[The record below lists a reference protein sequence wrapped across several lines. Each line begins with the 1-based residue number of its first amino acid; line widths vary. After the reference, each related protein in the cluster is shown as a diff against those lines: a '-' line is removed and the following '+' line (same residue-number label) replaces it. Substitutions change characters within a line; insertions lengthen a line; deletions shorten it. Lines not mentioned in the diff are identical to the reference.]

1 MSNLKKVWMV
11 TRVIACSEG
20 VVATSSVLLPSEEE
34 ARENLRDF
42 QRCQQKTPEL
52 CNGYQTVVSG
62 DVDHDHA
69 PEGRKYYGVMRSET
83 IDPDELEDA
92 FRPYTVEVEVTRKYN
107 LTITVD
113 EAEDIVDAKDK
124 ARNAIKDGDH
134 DYEMDCHDEQDIEIH
149 DCYEY

>member
-20 VVATSSVLLPSEEE
+20 VVATSSALHLSEEE

-42 QRCQQKTPEL
+42 QRCQQKTPL
-52 CNGYQTVVSG
+52 PCNGYQTVVSG

-69 PEGRKYYGVMRSET
+69 PAGRKYYGVMRSET

-113 EAEDIVDAKDK
+113 EAEDTVDAKDK